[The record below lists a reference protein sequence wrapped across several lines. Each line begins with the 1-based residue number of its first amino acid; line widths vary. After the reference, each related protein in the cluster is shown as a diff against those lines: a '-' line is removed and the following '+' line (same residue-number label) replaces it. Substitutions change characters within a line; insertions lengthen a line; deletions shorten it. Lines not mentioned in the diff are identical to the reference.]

1 MCDGVL
7 KWISTQIGESKL
19 NVVGESHVQVA
30 INVLESNILEVA
42 TNVTMDLVYSNV
54 FRTTASHMAIDVDSG
69 IQSNIDKCNTGDYN
83 PNYYE

>member
-1 MCDGVL
+1 M
-7 KWISTQIGESKL
+7 
-19 NVVGESHVQVA
+19 
-30 INVLESNILEVA
+30 EVA